1 MAKHIVKCAVCKKE
15 FNLNEIQGVKYNGR
29 RYAHKD
35 CFPDGKLVPMEPSK
49 KREPATSNSELKE
62 LKDYINEV
70 YGDKANWS
78 IINKQIKR
86 YTKENQFSLTGI
98 LKTLKYIYE
107 IKKLDTDKSNGGIGL
122 VEYLY
127 QESYNYYLNMFLTQQ
142 TTVASEVNKT
152 TKEIIIN
159 PSISKGL
166 RKKFFNIEDYVDEE

>member
-1 MAKHIVKCAVCKKE
+1 MAHMVKCSVCGQMFNRDLVQAVRT
-15 FNLNEIQGVKYNGR
+15 GAR
-29 RYAHKD
+29 RYAHATCDKENTD
-35 CFPDGKLVPMEPSK
+35 FVPLVQKPE
-49 KREPATSNSELKE
+49 EDSELKE

-86 YTKENQFSLTGI
+86 YIKENQFSLTGI

>member
-1 MAKHIVKCAVCKKE
+1 MAHMVKCSVCEQMFNRDLVQAVRT
-15 FNLNEIQGVKYNGR
+15 GAR
-29 RYAHKD
+29 RYAHATCDKENTD
-35 CFPDGKLVPMEPSK
+35 FVPLVQKPE
-49 KREPATSNSELKE
+49 EDSELKE

-142 TTVASEVNKT
+142 TTVASEVNKNT
-152 TKEIIIN
+152 TEIIIN

-166 RKKFFNIEDYVDEE
+166 RKTFFNIGNFVF